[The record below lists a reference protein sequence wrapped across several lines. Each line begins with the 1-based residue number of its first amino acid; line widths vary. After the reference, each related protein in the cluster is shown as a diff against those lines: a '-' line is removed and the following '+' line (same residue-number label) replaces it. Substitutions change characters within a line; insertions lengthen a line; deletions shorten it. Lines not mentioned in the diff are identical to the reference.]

1 MLLDYET
8 IPNLSDSKLEKM
20 WKSIHQGPV
29 AQIAFFSGGLI
40 MASGGSDSSVRLWNL
55 EHHACTYNLKGVQGV
70 VR

>member
-1 MLLDYET
+1 MLLISKPFRYLTE
-8 IPNLSDSKLEKM
+8 SKLEKM

-29 AQIAFFSGGLI
+29 TQIAFFSGGPI